1 MREQNLKSQEL
12 EFEIHS
18 QENAFK
24 KSEIISDNNEQC
36 SRRSCLLIECIEFK
50 EKDGVDVMKEIENC
64 CYVYEYFIK

>member
-1 MREQNLKSQEL
+1 MREQYLKSQEL
-12 EFEIHS
+12 ESEIHS

-24 KSEIISDNNEQC
+24 RSEIISDS

-64 CYVYEYFIK
+64 CHVYEYFIK

>member
-1 MREQNLKSQEL
+1 MRERNLKSQEL
-12 EFEIHS
+12 EPEIHL

-24 KSEIISDNNEQC
+24 RSEIISDNNEQC

-64 CYVYEYFIK
+64 CHMYECFIK